1 MNIKKC
7 KLVLPIALSV
17 LMGSQAVAAKNM
29 ELPLHVKDG
38 CEMLAADLLR
48 DQNYDSNCAF
58 YTNGAGR
65 YLKNAATMIEQEQY
79 PQAILDMLRAEER
92 LRAAELQKEKCANFS
107 NISESYIN
115 QVVVRKEELIRFN
128 AGLYN

>member
-1 MNIKKC
+1 MSIKKY
-7 KLVLPIALSV
+7 KLVIPMALSALV
-17 LMGSQAVAAKNM
+17 GSQAVVAKNIV
-29 ELPLHVKDG
+29 LPLHVKDG

-48 DQNYDSNCAF
+48 DQHYDSNCAF

-107 NISESYIN
+107 NIAESYIN
-115 QVVVRKEELIRFN
+115 QVVVRKDELIRFN
-128 AGLYN
+128 TGLYN